1 MGWKLDDSSVGRELK
16 TGAGPGRRERSLAND
31 VAYDVSR
38 VLLRK
43 WLIAIIEFTLKAL
56 LVFIC
61 GWLIWRGAAS
71 LFSHAPTQ
79 TAQAVAAAASTSAPA
94 APAPA
99 EETGAVV
106 NVSLVCILAILMLP
120 VATISFMRTMVSKRS
135 NRVNA
140 FTLGIYTAID
150 FILSYFV
157 VGPKFDTT
165 VKTVAFI
172 GMGIFSL
179 MYNFMVMNYA
189 LKLEDGR

>member
-1 MGWKLDDSSVGRELK
+1 
-16 TGAGPGRRERSLAND
+16 
-31 VAYDVSR
+31 
-38 VLLRK
+38 
-43 WLIAIIEFTLKAL
+43 
-56 LVFIC
+56 
-61 GWLIWRGAAS
+61 
-71 LFSHAPTQ
+71 
-79 TAQAVAAAASTSAPA
+79 
-94 APAPA
+94 
-99 EETGAVV
+99 
-106 NVSLVCILAILMLP
+106 
-120 VATISFMRTMVSKRS
+120 MRTMVSKRS
-135 NRVNA
+135 NGVNA

>member
-16 TGAGPGRRERSLAND
+16 TGAGPSRRERSLAND

-43 WLIAIIEFTLKAL
+43 WLIAIIEFALKAL

-71 LFSHAPTQ
+71 LFSHAPAQQTPPAAQ
-79 TAQAVAAAASTSAPA
+79 TAPVAAA
-94 APAPA
+94 PA
-99 EETGAVV
+99 EPDGVANTALLCV
-106 NVSLVCILAILMLP
+106 LAILILP
-120 VATISFMRTMVSKRS
+120 VATISFIRTMVSKRS
-135 NRVNA
+135 NGVNA
-140 FTLGIYTAID
+140 FTLGVYTAID
-150 FILSYFV
+150 FILAFFV

-165 VKTVAFI
+165 AKTLVFV

>member
-43 WLIAIIEFTLKAL
+43 WIVVFVEVALK
-56 LVFIC
+56 V
-61 GWLIWRGAAS
+61 S
-71 LFSHAPTQ
+71 LFALCAWLMWKGVESLFGSSPARQTPPAAQ
-79 TAQAVAAAASTSAPA
+79 TATVAAAPVAA
-94 APAPA
+94 APAEPDGVA
-99 EETGAVV
+99 NTALLCV
-106 NVSLVCILAILMLP
+106 LAILILP
-120 VATISFMRTMVSKRS
+120 VATISFIRTMVSKRS
-135 NRVNA
+135 NGVNA
-140 FTLGIYTAID
+140 FTLGVYTAID
-150 FILSYFV
+150 FILAFFV

-165 VKTVAFI
+165 AKTLVFV